1 MATMNQKIEHI
12 NQVRANA
19 TRLMDTIKALQGL
32 RKDWDYLG
40 LSSAL
45 KDADFT
51 GSNEGLTAAQIA
63 GVYTTLAA
71 IETLLGS
78 GHGTN
83 LTAVK

>member
-1 MATMNQKIEHI
+1 MATMNQKIEHV

-51 GSNEGLTAAQIA
+51 GTNEGLTAAQIA

-71 IETLLGS
+71 IETLLAA

>member
-1 MATMNQKIEHI
+1 MATMNQKIDHV

-19 TRLMDTIKALQGL
+19 TRLMDTIKVLQGL

-45 KDADFT
+45 QPEDFT
-51 GSNEGLTAAQIA
+51 GTNEGLTPSQIA
-63 GVYTTLAA
+63 AVYTTLSA
-71 IETLLGS
+71 IETLLAA

>member
-1 MATMNQKIEHI
+1 MATMNQKIDHV

-19 TRLMDTIKALQGL
+19 TRLMDTIKVLQGL

-51 GSNEGLTAAQIA
+51 GQNEGLTAAQIA
-63 GVYTTLAA
+63 AVYTTLSA
-71 IETLLGS
+71 IETLLGQ